1 VNRRAFLVGSG
12 AALVALAAAAC
23 SGDDDDETPA
33 NLTITTLPGPGAGSE
48 DAVLLRTGASL
59 SLSAAAKH
67 PAAAAAHEAHAA
79 LLDPSVTV
87 THPEADA
94 TWATAADAELA
105 LAATFQAW
113 AAVLTTP
120 ELRQRVMSCGASCAR
135 LYAVALSS
143 PPSLPEAFQ
152 LVDPAVPDA
161 WLLR

>member
-1 VNRRAFLVGSG
+1 VNRRTFLVGGG
-12 AALVALAAAAC
+12 AALVVLAAAC
-23 SGDDDDETPA
+23 SGDDDEETPA

-59 SLSAAAKH
+59 SLSAAAKN
-67 PAAAAAHEAHAA
+67 PAAAVAHEAHAA
-79 LLDPSVTV
+79 LLDPSVTS

-94 TWATAADAELA
+94 AWATPADAELA
-105 LAATFQAW
+105 LAATLQAW
-113 AAVLTTP
+113 ASVLTTP
-120 ELRQRVMSCGASCAR
+120 ELRQRAMSCGASCAR
-135 LYAVALSS
+135 FYAVALST